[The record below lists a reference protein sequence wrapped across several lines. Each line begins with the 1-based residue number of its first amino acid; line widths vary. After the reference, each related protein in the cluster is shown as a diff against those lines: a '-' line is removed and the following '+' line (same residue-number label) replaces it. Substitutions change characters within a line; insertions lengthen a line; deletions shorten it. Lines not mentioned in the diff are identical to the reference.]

1 MPKKQVKNEA
11 VKIGR
16 RFDVIVAQ
24 FSSFQ
29 VFKFK
34 CLVDK
39 LSEMINRKL
48 FLTIKRPYT
57 F

>member
-1 MPKKQVKNEA
+1 MPKNKR
-11 VKIGR
+11 KIR
-16 RFDVIVAQ
+16 RLKSDDVSVLRG
-24 FSSFQ
+24 S
-29 VFKFK
+29 VFKIKK

-48 FLTIKRPYT
+48 FLTIKQPYT